1 MNWKDLAGRFESLG
15 LGILKTAITAQAGP
29 LVGGLVAGVLDT
41 VATPEAVDAAIE
53 ADPVAATET
62 LKPVQTEAAVIAAY
76 ESAAA
81 RAAETNTTMRAE
93 AASGDP
99 VQRWWRPA
107 FAVVTML
114 QVAALGGLCM
124 HDLFFGSGAAFGQI
138 VDNWSLVAAWFAP
151 QFALLGVYLDSRTR
165 EKEAAFSGLL
175 RPTMIEGLIRIMKG
189 V

>member
-114 QVAALGGLCM
+114 QVAADQMVANAVPAGQG
-124 HDLFFGSGAAFGQI
+124 HEFGQEPARAWAAI
-138 VDNWSLVAAWFAP
+138 LPPSGWSADDTERLVTQMEELAP
-151 QFALLGVYLDSRTR
+151 SRV
-165 EKEAAFSGLL
+165 E
-175 RPTMIEGLIRIMKG
+175 
-189 V
+189 